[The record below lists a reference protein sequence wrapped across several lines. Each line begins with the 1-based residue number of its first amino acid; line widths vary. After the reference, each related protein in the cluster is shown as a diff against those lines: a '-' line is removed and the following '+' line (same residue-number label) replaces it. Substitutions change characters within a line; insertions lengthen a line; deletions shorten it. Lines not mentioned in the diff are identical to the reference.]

1 MGVIKQINELDD
13 ATGTGAIP
21 LNWLFPARNPI
32 ASPAEKF
39 TVSQLPGVQVR
50 NGLSLDPIAGIF
62 SQLGQNIGQV
72 GSPADIFN
80 EREFPMNGFSFA
92 FNQDNGGAAVLKMF
106 VEQQAAASSNLWFLD
121 FTPDARGG
129 SINDAP
135 TVEVFESIF
144 FDLNAVN
151 VYNGDR
157 NNYVVNIGTN
167 IIPPGARHNANQAS
181 WFFSLEHNF
190 QQNPANPM
198 TQMEGHLIAV
208 TQNGT
213 GFRTF
218 SFYYLNDGTF
228 GEGFFTTSH
237 LYIQDLQAVPFT
249 YYSFNQGSLDI
260 SGTPLGQFPKIAINS
275 DGAIAPVFAPILTYN
290 AYIVAYM
297 EAAHAIQFG
306 SSQDFLIDT
315 SGRQFRGQAGS
326 ADTTYY
332 IGAGNGF
339 SSAGGIQIGAFDA
352 VNPGFKQNVAARG
365 LTLGYIFEDGTED
378 VNNRHITQDVNHDI
392 NFDTYIKTKAPLA
405 SPAGLWGFGQ
415 VSAVL
420 SVSDRKA
427 VITIDGVDYYINVV
441 PV

>member
-1 MGVIKQINELDD
+1 MGEIKQINQLDINP
-13 ATGTGAIP
+13 GGAIP
-21 LNWLFPARNPI
+21 LDWEFPARDNA
-32 ASPAEKF
+32 ASPAKRW
-39 TVSQLPGVQVR
+39 TVSQIPGTSPR
-50 NGLSLDPIAGIF
+50 NGLSIDPIN
-62 SQLGQNIGQV
+62 SLYPQLGQNIGQAT
-72 GSPADIFN
+72 SPAQLFN
-80 EREFPMNGFSFA
+80 EREIPLHNFSLS
-92 FNQDNGGAAVLKMF
+92 FNQENGGSPAIKMF
-106 VEQQAAASSNLWFLD
+106 VEQQAAANSNCWFLD
-121 FTPDARGG
+121 LTPDARGG

-135 TVEVFESIF
+135 NIEIFESIF

-157 NNYVVNIGTN
+157 NNYVANIGTN
-167 IIPPGARHNANQAS
+167 LQPPGTRKSNTQAS

-198 TQMEGHLIAV
+198 TQMEGHLIAT
-208 TQNGT
+208 TQDGH

-228 GEGFFTTSH
+228 GEGYFTTGH

-260 SGTPLGQFPKIAINS
+260 SGTPIGQFPKIAMVT
-275 DGAIAPVFAPILTYN
+275 DGSVAPVDAPILTYN

-297 EAAHAIQFG
+297 KAAHNIQFG

-315 SGRQFRGQAGS
+315 AGRQFRGQGGS

-339 SSAGGIQIGAFDA
+339 SSLGGIQIGAYDA
-352 VNPGFKQNVAARG
+352 ANPGFKQNISARG
-365 LTLGYIFEDGTED
+365 YTLGYIFQDGTED
-378 VNNRHITQDVNHDI
+378 ANNRHITQDVNHDI

-405 SPAGLWGFGQ
+405 SAAGLWGFGK
-415 VSAVL
+415 VTAVL
-420 SVSDRKA
+420 SVADRKA
-427 VITIDGVDYYINVV
+427 VVTIDGVDYYINVV